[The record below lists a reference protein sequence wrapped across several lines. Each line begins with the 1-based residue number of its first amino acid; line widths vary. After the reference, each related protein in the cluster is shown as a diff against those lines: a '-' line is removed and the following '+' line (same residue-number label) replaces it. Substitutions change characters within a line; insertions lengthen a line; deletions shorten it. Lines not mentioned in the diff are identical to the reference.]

1 MRSIG
6 GVENG
11 HRNEHGVVPA
21 DIHSKPVDGG
31 PGLDKVYRVG
41 SIVQGADHSKDHWT
55 NAEIV
60 NLENELGCA
69 VMHDPMVEHDGEVG
83 GIVAATWDS
92 SWSAPPLPLNSRQ

>member
-21 DIHSKPVDGG
+21 DVHSKPVDGG
-31 PGLDKVYRVG
+31 PGLDKIYRVG
-41 SIVQGADHSKDHWT
+41 SIVQGADHSKYHWT
-55 NAEIV
+55 NAELV

-69 VMHDPMVEHDGEVG
+69 VMHDPMVEQG
-83 GIVAATWDS
+83 TT
-92 SWSAPPLPLNSRQ
+92 L